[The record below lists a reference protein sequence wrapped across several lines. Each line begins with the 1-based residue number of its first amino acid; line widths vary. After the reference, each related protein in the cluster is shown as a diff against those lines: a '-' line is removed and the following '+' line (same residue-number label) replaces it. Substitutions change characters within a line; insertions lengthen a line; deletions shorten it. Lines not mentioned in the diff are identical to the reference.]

1 MFWYI
6 ISISLAALII
16 SFFGCKF
23 LIAILSKKKI
33 FDHPNIR
40 SSHSSAIP
48 IGAGIVVI
56 SIILFFLFSYT
67 LVHYLIFDNFLF
79 SNLGIFIALLSLTI
93 ISWKDD
99 LIQLS
104 AFYRLVFHFFA
115 ASIGVSC
122 LSEPGI
128 VFQGILPVYLDTAVT
143 ILLWVWIIN
152 LTNFMDGIDGM
163 TGTQSIF
170 IFFGSFLIILLFGK
184 SVELSNNF
192 FILAFLSIIT
202 CSIIGFLL
210 WNWYPAKIFLG
221 DVGSIPIGFL
231 LGWIIFELATMEI
244 WHASILLP
252 MYYFFDTTLT
262 LINRIV
268 KKEKIFEAHRSH
280 FYQKACNF
288 NKHSKIVFF
297 ISILNTIL
305 LLITI
310 LVFIYSETKFIL
322 VLLGA
327 FLTLITLLFFQ
338 KISKR
343 YE

>member
-1 MFWYI
+1 M
-6 ISISLAALII
+6 
-16 SFFGCKF
+16 
-23 LIAILSKKKI
+23 
-33 FDHPNIR
+33 
-40 SSHSSAIP
+40 
-48 IGAGIVVI
+48 
-56 SIILFFLFSYT
+56 
-67 LVHYLIFDNFLF
+67 
-79 SNLGIFIALLSLTI
+79 GIFIALLSLTI

-99 LIQLS
+99 LIKLS

-122 LSEPGI
+122 LSEHGI
-128 VFQGILPVYLDTAVT
+128 VFQGILPVYLDTAIT

-163 TGTQSIF
+163 TGAESIF

-184 SVELSNNF
+184 SIELSNNF
-192 FILAFLSIIT
+192 FILPFLSIIT

-210 WNWYPAKIFLG
+210 WNWHPAKIFLG

-231 LGWIIFELATMEI
+231 LGWIIFELATMGI